1 MKRLLLGIA
10 LLVVSAAASADDIA
24 LYKVEVIVFE
34 NLDPSAVQAELWPD
48 NPGTPPLDN
57 AVELAAITAAPPPA
71 GSDSA
76 TVAPDTDATLPSA
89 TAAAPPV
96 PPPPSPP
103 PTWQWLNDSELGLN
117 AQVRRLNDS
126 QRYKTIVHVGWIQP
140 VDSTDRGKAV
150 HIYDGMESSHTDA
163 SADQTQ
169 ATAIPLAPEAAD
181 PATAA
186 APDSD
191 GPAAPREPDLAAT
204 AGDAAQATE
213 ENTGPSPA
221 AEPPHILDGTFTLR
235 RGRFL
240 HVDVDLGY
248 TKTVSVEQA
257 ATTTDTPPVPPQ
269 ATRYYVR
276 MTDSLRVRNDQLHYL
291 DHPLF
296 GVLFMVTP
304 YEPDGADAASD

>member
-1 MKRLLLGIA
+1 MLA
-10 LLVVSAAASADDIA
+10 VSATVSADDIA

-34 NLDPSAVQAELWPD
+34 NLDPSAVTAELWPD

-57 AVELAAITAAPPPA
+57 AVELSAITAVAPPA
-71 GSDSA
+71 DNDSA
-76 TVAPDTDATLPSA
+76 TVASDAAAALPSA
-89 TAAAPPV
+89 SAAA

-117 AQVRRLNDS
+117 AQVQRLNDS

-140 VDSTDRGKAV
+140 VDSTDQGKAV

-163 SADQTQ
+163 ADPTQ
-169 ATAIPLAPEAAD
+169 ATVIPLAPDSAA
-181 PATAA
+181 PEPPA

-191 GPAAPREPDLAAT
+191 GPAAPREPNPAAT
-204 AGDAAQATE
+204 EGDAAQATE
-213 ENTGPSPA
+213 ENTSQSPP

-248 TKTVSVEQA
+248 TKTVSVEQPA
-257 ATTTDTPPVPPQ
+257 ATPDTPPVPPQ
-269 ATRYYVR
+269 TTRYYVR
-276 MTDSLRVRNDQLHYL
+276 MTDSRRVRDDSLHYL

-304 YEPDGADAASD
+304 YQAPGMDDTAQ